1 MARFVLFPGR
11 HHLLTRF
18 QAVYLRGLVEDG
30 AGEDLHTATTIVWA
44 VTSANHQNTKR
55 NPLPY
60 DRREAA
66 IERFSVEEGLRSLV
80 VPVFDAAHT
89 DRFAEVTLKSVESV
103 LGHHLTPA
111 DTVVAC
117 STPEVA
123 TLYSALGFSI
133 ALVEA
138 DPDFAPPSAP
148 ELASPSAPA
157 SRPAD
162 ARTADARGDGKTA
175 AGHDARTASASSPG
189 GHGETAAS
197 HDARTAGASSP
208 GGHGETAA
216 SHDARRA
223 GASAGDGDTAAGH
236 RDAGS
241 PPFRPWDVLL
251 RLAAGDPAWRELAH
265 PATVDVYDRY
275 RLDEQV
281 AMVVNDPV
289 VGEEGGL
296 TTTRDYRTYAEAFE
310 ASAERKWQ
318 TVRSHVRPGRIVDV
332 GCGAGAV
339 LALADREPAL
349 RESDLIGVE
358 VARHLYEEC
367 VHRKAQ
373 GWFSNPN
380 VYFYC
385 RNVLGGAVFPPR
397 SIDTTL
403 TFALTH
409 EIWSYGDRMA
419 SLRAFARA
427 IYDQTVPGGV
437 WINSDVC
444 GPDDR
449 LRRVR
454 LTLQGAPPT
463 PGATTAG
470 GPAVPSLDGLERDE
484 IAALVAGLPTRARLD
499 RFAADFHFP
508 LDYKDLAEP
517 GNPGAVEI
525 ALGDAM
531 EFLTHKDYP
540 DNWLSEAHEQFCG
553 LEFADWKSLLTDVG
567 FEVDPASH
575 SWRNDWIVD
584 NRIRPYAELSTLDGV
599 PLAWPDTHVLL
610 IARRPLNT

>member
-1 MARFVLFPGR
+1 LAKSEEQNSGFGTSR
-11 HHLLTRF
+11 
-18 QAVYLRGLVEDG
+18 AC
-30 AGEDLHTATTIVWA
+30 TIVWA

-55 NPLPY
+55 NPVSY

-66 IERFSVEEGLRSLV
+66 IERFSVQEGLRSLV
-80 VPVFDAAHT
+80 VPVFDTAQT

-103 LGHHLTPA
+103 LGRRPTPA

-123 TLYSALGFSI
+123 ALYSALGFTI
-133 ALVEA
+133 APVEA
-138 DPDFAPPSAP
+138 DAAFLDPALEPDLVRAASGDNGPAAAISAPGVEAITTTAPGSGAVNGVASSVGAPPVSVTTAATGPGAATISARGVESATSHLGAVTSAP
-148 ELASPSAPA
+148 GPAGTAP
-157 SRPAD
+157 
-162 ARTADARGDGKTA
+162 
-175 AGHDARTASASSPG
+175 
-189 GHGETAAS
+189 E
-197 HDARTAGASSP
+197 
-208 GGHGETAA
+208 
-216 SHDARRA
+216 
-223 GASAGDGDTAAGH
+223 
-236 RDAGS
+236 
-241 PPFRPWDVLL
+241 RPWDVLL
-251 RLAAGDPAWRELAH
+251 RLATGDPSWRELAH

-281 AMVVNDPV
+281 ALVVNDPV

-310 ASAERKWQ
+310 ASAERKWDL
-318 TVRSHVRPGRIVDV
+318 VKRHVRPGRIVDV

-358 VARHLYEEC
+358 VARHLFEEC

-373 GWFSNPN
+373 GWFANPN

-409 EIWSYGDRMA
+409 EIWSYGDRMT
-419 SLRAFARA
+419 SLRAFAEA
-427 IYDQTVPGGV
+427 IYEHTVPGGV

-444 GPDDR
+444 GPDNR
-449 LRRVR
+449 ALRVR
-454 LTLQGAPPT
+454 LSLQGSPSTPAPL
-463 PGATTAG
+463 A
-470 GPAVPSLDGLERDE
+470 SLDGLTREE
-484 IAALVAGLPTRARLD
+484 IAAHVEALPTRARLD

-508 LDYKDLAEP
+508 LPYADLADP
-517 GNPGAVEI
+517 ADPGAVEI
-525 ALGDAM
+525 ALSDAM

-553 LEFADWKSLLTDVG
+553 LEFADWKALLTDVG

-575 SWRNDWIVD
+575 SWRNDWIVEH
-584 NRIRPYAELSTLDGV
+584 RIHPYAQLSTLDGR
-599 PLAWPDTHVLL
+599 PLGWPDTHVLL
-610 IARRPLNT
+610 VARRPLNT

>member
-18 QAVYLRGLVEDG
+18 QAAYLRALVKSEDG
-30 AGEDLHTATTIVWA
+30 IGTAGASATAPPTIVWA

-55 NPLPY
+55 NPVSY

-66 IERFSVEEGLRSLV
+66 IERFSVQEGLRSLV
-80 VPVFDAAHT
+80 VPVFDTAHT

-103 LGHHLTPA
+103 LGHRLTPD

-123 TLYSALGFSI
+123 ALYSALGFPI
-133 ALVEA
+133 APVEA
-138 DPDFAPPSAP
+138 DTAFIATPAGAEPIATITPPGP
-148 ELASPSAPA
+148 ERPAASPAPTGPTTTVHTPEEPGPAATVHTPDDPGPTATVHTPEEPGPAASVHTPGSGGTDGSRDPHPA
-157 SRPAD
+157 SVP
-162 ARTADARGDGKTA
+162 
-175 AGHDARTASASSPG
+175 
-189 GHGETAAS
+189 E
-197 HDARTAGASSP
+197 
-208 GGHGETAA
+208 
-216 SHDARRA
+216 
-223 GASAGDGDTAAGH
+223 
-236 RDAGS
+236 
-241 PPFRPWDVLL
+241 RPWDVLL
-251 RLAAGDPAWRELAH
+251 RLAGGDPSWRAAAH
-265 PATVDVYDRY
+265 PATLDVFDRY
-275 RLDEQV
+275 RLGEQV
-281 AMVVNDPV
+281 ALVVNDPV

-310 ASAERKWQ
+310 ASAERKWDL
-318 TVRSHVRPGRIVDV
+318 VKRHVRPGRIVDV

-373 GWFSNPN
+373 GWFTNPN

-397 SIDTTL
+397 SINTTL

-409 EIWSYGDRMA
+409 EIWSYGHQMD
-419 SLRAFARA
+419 SLRAFAQA
-427 IYDQTVPGGV
+427 IYDHTVPGGV

-444 GPDDR
+444 GPDNR
-449 LRRVR
+449 ALRVR
-454 LTLQGAPPT
+454 LSLQGSPPAP
-463 PGATTAG
+463 TAQPD
-470 GPAVPSLDGLERDE
+470 PAALDELSRDE
-484 IAALVAGLPTRARLD
+484 IAAHVEALSTRARLD

-508 LDYKDLAEP
+508 LPYKDVEDP
-517 GNPGAVEI
+517 SDPGAVEI
-525 ALGDAM
+525 ALSDAM

-553 LEFADWKSLLTDVG
+553 LEFADWKALLTDVG

-575 SWRNDWIVD
+575 SWRNDWIVEH
-584 NRIRPYAELSTLDGV
+584 RIRPYARLSTLDGH
-599 PLAWPDTHVLL
+599 PLDWPDTHVLL
-610 IARRPLNT
+610 VARRPLNT

>member
-1 MARFVLFPGR
+1 VERFVLFPGR

-18 QAVYLRGLVEDG
+18 QAEYLRGLAN
-30 AGEDLHTATTIVWA
+30 AGQEAGQEAGQATIVWA

-55 NPLPY
+55 NPVGY
-60 DRREAA
+60 DRRQAA
-66 IERFSVEEGLRSLV
+66 IERFSVQEGLRSLV

-103 LGHHLTPA
+103 LGSHLSPA

-123 TLYSALGFSI
+123 ELYAALGFEI
-133 ALVEA
+133 AGVEA
-138 DPDFAPPSAP
+138 DHDPAPP
-148 ELASPSAPA
+148 
-157 SRPAD
+157 
-162 ARTADARGDGKTA
+162 
-175 AGHDARTASASSPG
+175 
-189 GHGETAAS
+189 
-197 HDARTAGASSP
+197 
-208 GGHGETAA
+208 
-216 SHDARRA
+216 
-223 GASAGDGDTAAGH
+223 
-236 RDAGS
+236 
-241 PPFRPWDVLL
+241 RPWDVLL
-251 RLAAGDPAWRELAH
+251 RLAAGDPTWRELAH
-265 PATVDVYDRY
+265 PATLDVFDRY

-281 AMVVNDPV
+281 QLVVNDPV

-310 ASAERKWQ
+310 ASAARKWEM
-318 TVRSHVRPGRIVDV
+318 VSRHVRPGRIVDV

-339 LALADREPAL
+339 LALADREATL

-367 VHRKAQ
+367 MHRKAQ
-373 GWFSNPN
+373 GWFTNPN

-409 EIWSYGDRMA
+409 EIWSYGQRMD
-419 SLRAFARA
+419 SVRRFAQA
-427 IYDQTVPGGV
+427 IYEHTVPGGV

-444 GPDDR
+444 GPDGRDR
-449 LRRVR
+449 QVR
-454 LTLQGAPPT
+454 LSLQGV
-463 PGATTAG
+463 PGA
-470 GPAVPSLDGLERDE
+470 PASLDGLTRDE
-484 IAALVAGLPTRARLD
+484 IAALVEGLSTRARLD

-508 LDYKDLAEP
+508 VPFKALED
-517 GNPGAVEI
+517 GNTVEMP
-525 ALGDAM
+525 LGDAM

-553 LEFADWKSLLTDVG
+553 LEFADWKALLADVG
-567 FEVDPASH
+567 FEVDGASH

-584 NRIRPYAELSTLDGV
+584 NRITPVATLSTVDGD
-599 PLAWPDTHVLL
+599 PMDWPDTHVLL